1 MDSLLKETVEKLAPA
16 PGFAPVES
24 KGKLIQVVTSVDP
37 AHSTLVCPHQ
47 PALQECHDEVDMRKQ
62 FNGILGLF
70 SDHGG
75 LAQIALLLQSLV
87 ARPAIGVKGAAGLH
101 RIRAERVEA
110 SGGSIRNRT
119 QPDSAYAFTLHL
131 YRDDY
136 QRLIASTR
144 TAHAIL
150 LTAHEGRLDLNPTL
164 PSVASRPHH
173 CAT

>member
-1 MDSLLKETVEKLAPA
+1 MSNVAVPSLRKSTRKSRTVASRA
-16 PGFAPVES
+16 
-24 KGKLIQVVTSVDP
+24 VVSQQ
-37 AHSTLVCPHQ
+37 TLVAMPVTMIVSIPREQ
-47 PALQECHDEVDMRKQ
+47 VDMRKQ

-164 PSVASRPHH
+164 QSVASRPHH